1 MKFLSCKP
9 ENINVSI
16 LTITLAL
23 LFFSTVPSEAENLN
37 EKFTSPALSQA
48 DSFRYINYRGSLN
61 NSKLRFKETGRGRV
75 VFLGGSI
82 TNMNGWRQL
91 VMEYLQQEFPE
102 TEFDF
107 INAGIPSTGS
117 VPGAFRLERDV
128 FSHGPVDLLFEEA
141 AVNDRGRKAEEQIRG
156 MEGIIRQARM
166 INPKLDIV
174 MMHFVDPSKMED
186 YNQGIEPTVIANHE
200 KVAEHYQVTS
210 INLAKEVTKRIG
222 SGEFTWENDFKDLHP
237 APFGH
242 RLYCE
247 TIREAL
253 ETGWSRS
260 SSEIVAYQV
269 PDQPIDKYSYF
280 KGKLIKPTRAMQSR
294 TFRFVDH
301 WIPNDSAGTRDGF
314 VEVPVLEA
322 SQPQAKL
329 NYEFKG
335 TMVSIFVVSGPD
347 AGMIE
352 YQVDQGAWQQL
363 DLYTQWSGRLHLP
376 KLYVLADELTDS
388 KHNLRIR
395 VTNQK
400 NPESNGHACRIAFF
414 TVNAD

>member
-1 MKFLSCKP
+1 MRFLSNKSG
-9 ENINVSI
+9 NAKIVIFRI
-16 LTITLAL
+16 LVTFLYFAAGPMLAG
-23 LFFSTVPSEAENLN
+23 NLHGN
-37 EKFTSPALSQA
+37 LSSNQPTSS
-48 DSFRYINYRGSLN
+48 DSLRFIHHRGSLN
-61 NSKLRFKETGRGRV
+61 NSKIAFQKFGKGRV

-174 MMHFVDPSKMED
+174 MMHFVDPSKMVD
-186 YNQGIEPTVIANHE
+186 YNQGIEPSVIANHE

-222 SGEFTWENDFKDLHP
+222 NGEFIWENDFKDLHP

-253 ETGWSRS
+253 ETGWSYS
-260 SSEIVAYQV
+260 SSKIEAYQI
-269 PDQPIDKYSYF
+269 PEQPLDKFSYF
-280 KGKLIKPTRAMQSR
+280 KGKLIKPVPALESK
-294 TFRFVDH
+294 TFRYIDS
-301 WIPNDSAGTRDGF
+301 WIPGDSAGTRDGF
-314 VEVPVLEA
+314 VEVPVLESTQA
-322 SQPQAKL
+322 EAKL
-329 NYEFKG
+329 KYNFKG
-335 TMVSIFVVSGPD
+335 TMAGIFVVSGPD
-347 AGMIE
+347 AGIIE
-352 YQVDQGAWQQL
+352 YKVDQQDWQQL

-395 VTNQK
+395 VINQK
-400 NPESNGHACRIAFF
+400 NPESNGHACRIAFL